1 MIEGVEVG
9 NSGNGG
15 GGACH
20 NGKPRRKNDKVLN
33 GRGARR
39 VTREDLS
46 MADGFGFDFRRRKL
60 YRN

>member
-20 NGKPRRKNDKVLN
+20 SGKPRRRNDKVLN

-39 VTREDLS
+39 VRRGTRRDLPHGQ
-46 MADGFGFDFRRRKL
+46 AGPDDGYDNGG
-60 YRN
+60 

>member
-1 MIEGVEVG
+1 MRVIEGVEVV

-20 NGKPRRKNDKVLN
+20 NGKPHRRNDKVLN

-39 VTREDLS
+39 VRRGTRRDLPQ
-46 MADGFGFDFRRRKL
+46 
-60 YRN
+60 

>member
-20 NGKPRRKNDKVLN
+20 NGKPRRRNDKGLN

-39 VTREDLS
+39 VRRGTRRDLPQWQ
-46 MADGFGFDFRRRKL
+46 AGQDDGYDNGG
-60 YRN
+60 